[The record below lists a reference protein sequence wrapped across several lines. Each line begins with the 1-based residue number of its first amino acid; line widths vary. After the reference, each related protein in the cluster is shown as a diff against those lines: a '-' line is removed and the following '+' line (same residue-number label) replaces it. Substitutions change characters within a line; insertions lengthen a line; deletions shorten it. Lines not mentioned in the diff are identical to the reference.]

1 MATDNKTNSVYVE
14 SDQTNGSTTITST
27 TTVTSDNRQ
36 KLMEASLN
44 ALTSMTTKKTFL
56 EKLTS
61 RKFWV
66 AFAGFICG
74 IIGMFGVDDNIIS
87 TVSFGIL
94 GLGSIVAYIISE
106 GKLDSTSMQN
116 LISLVSQI
124 IDRIDDLDSQN
135 VVTSTVVGASEPANA
150 VGLNDAILSN
160 IANKDTTASTDAAS
174 TADVAQDSTADPEA
188 AAEDGTFLI

>member
-66 AFAGFICG
+66 AFAGFVCG
-74 IIGMFGVDDNIIS
+74 IIGMFGVDDSIIS

-160 IANKDTTASTDAAS
+160 ITNKDATASTDAAS
-174 TADVAQDSTADPEA
+174 TADVAQDSTADPKA
-188 AAEDGTFLI
+188 AAENGAFLN